1 MNVASARIAILIFL
15 SQNGELVSVAIIQK
29 PLAVIIQAMCQ
40 TPHMSLPPR
49 QARRQCSVYAG

>member
-1 MNVASARIAILIFL
+1 L

-29 PLAVIIQAMCQ
+29 PLTVIIQAMCQ

-49 QARRQCSVYAG
+49 QARRQCSVYAGCSSR